1 MKKIIYA
8 SSFLAVLLLLIL
20 SASEVSAQKKQRIL
34 LKWSKGE
41 AGRGVAGQAKGTIS
55 GDGYIDFTFRINEGR
70 AVDIGLNPMP
80 EDAPVTFDIIDP
92 KGKVL
97 FQNIGD
103 FLDELN
109 EPGTYTVRVYMI
121 KGDSNVP
128 RPAKAS
134 CTVTIFMYV

>member
-8 SSFLAVLLLLIL
+8 SSFLAILLLLIL
-20 SASEVSAQKKQRIL
+20 SAAEVSAQKKQRIP

-41 AGRGVAGQAKGTIS
+41 AGRGVAGQAKGTLR
-55 GDGYIDFTFRINEGR
+55 GDQYIDFTFRINEGR
-70 AVDIGLNPMP
+70 AVDIGLSPMP
-80 EDAPVTFDIIDP
+80 EDAPLTFDIIDP
-92 KGKVL
+92 KGKVI

-109 EPGTYTVRVYMI
+109 EPGTYTIRVYMV
-121 KGDSNVP
+121 KESADVR

-134 CTVTIFMYV
+134 CTVTVFMYV